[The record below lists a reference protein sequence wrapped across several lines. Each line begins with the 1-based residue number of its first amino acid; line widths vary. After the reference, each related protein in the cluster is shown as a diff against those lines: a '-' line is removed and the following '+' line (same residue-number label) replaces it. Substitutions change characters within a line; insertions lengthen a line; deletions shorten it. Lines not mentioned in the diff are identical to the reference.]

1 METLDDRVRRY
12 AQGRGSCRNQGLT
25 HIRDVI
31 DVFLKELE
39 ELRPNSAY
47 SAKETSEQRKER
59 MRLALRVVK

>member
-1 METLDDRVRRY
+1 MRTLDERVRAY
-12 AQGRGSCRNQGLT
+12 ASSRGSSSKRGLT

-39 ELRPNSAY
+39 TLQPNSAY

-59 MRLALRVVK
+59 MRLTLRVVK